1 MILAL
6 ASVINYD
13 CKLTLQI
20 VPSLMIVKVTIIIV
34 SLYRPLIATE
44 MEQHLFWIEQHLLY
58 TNAWK

>member
-13 CKLTLQI
+13 CKLMLQI
-20 VPSLMIVKVTIIIV
+20 VASLTIVKVMIIIV
-34 SLYRPLIATE
+34 LLYRPLIATA
-44 MEQHLFWIEQHLLY
+44 MERHFFWIEQHLLY